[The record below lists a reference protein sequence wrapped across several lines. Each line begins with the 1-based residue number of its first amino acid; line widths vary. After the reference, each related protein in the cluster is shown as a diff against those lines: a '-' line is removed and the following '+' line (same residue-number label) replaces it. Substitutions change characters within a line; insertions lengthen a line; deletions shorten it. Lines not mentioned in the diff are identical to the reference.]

1 MIVLKILSFIYH
13 FEIVETAAIKNA
25 LNSNEIR
32 LGETKWKEKYLFN
45 CRSTENYD
53 AEKTLTFIVDGEI
66 VEVYKILPNA
76 SAEKIQVDL
85 NYGLSLKIMSKGFGV
100 GLGNITFLG

>member
-1 MIVLKILSFIYH
+1 MRFDQEEQNEK
-13 FEIVETAAIKNA
+13 KNIS
-25 LNSNEIR
+25 LTV
-32 LGETKWKEKYLFN
+32 G
-45 CRSTENYD
+45 STENYD

-66 VEVYKILPNA
+66 VDVYKILPNA